1 MKKILDKLKSKI
13 SYNKRVMLFLTITVL
28 IGIMAGSFL
37 VVILNNSDKIL
48 VKEYIENFINNVNG
62 ESFNYV
68 DTLKNALLI
77 NLIIIISIWI
87 LGISVIGLLIVIC
100 LVFWKAFTLG
110 FTVSGFIIT
119 FNLKGAVT
127 ALVYIFPHLIINLL
141 IIMYLGSYSIKFSM
155 LIIKCVVSKVSLD
168 LRKLMNKYLKVLL
181 FSIIVIIVTS
191 LFETFVTPILLKG
204 VVSILF

>member
-1 MKKILDKLKSKI
+1 MKNLLDKLRNKI
-13 SYNKRVMLFLTITVL
+13 TYNKKIMLFLTITVI

-37 VVILNNSDKIL
+37 VVILNNNDKVL

-62 ESFNYV
+62 FSFNYV
-68 DTLKNALLI
+68 DTLKNALLL

-110 FTVSGFIIT
+110 FTISGFIIT
-119 FNLKGAVT
+119 FNLKGVVA

-155 LIIKCVVSKVSLD
+155 LIIKCVVSKACLD
-168 LRKLMNKYLKVLL
+168 LRRLMNKYLKVLL
-181 FSIIVIIVTS
+181 FSTIVIIVTS
-191 LFETFVTPILLKG
+191 LFETFITPILLKG
-204 VVSILF
+204 IVSILF